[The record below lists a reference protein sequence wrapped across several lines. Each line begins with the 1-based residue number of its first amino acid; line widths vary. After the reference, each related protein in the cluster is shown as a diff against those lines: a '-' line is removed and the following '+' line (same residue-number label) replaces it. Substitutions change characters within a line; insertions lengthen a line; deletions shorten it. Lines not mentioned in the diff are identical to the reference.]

1 MLAVRWNMMLTRS
14 VDSVLPHYLRQSPQL
29 PTTIR
34 QSFSW
39 SSDVLTLACFRNAWD
54 YCILKK
60 DYFFLKCVLIC
71 YMIPKGWKLWRKNTA
86 EKRSCE
92 IALRSKARNSG
103 CPKLPR
109 FEWRI
114 ELITHFWSLNWIC
127 RFPRSKL
134 APLTFVD
141 IPRSCSKCSLN
152 RDSFLLLIAVVLSIQ
167 GSLAVR
173 DDATVTVL
181 ARTLSFVLD
190 AVDAVRTQLERVTVP
205 SFDAA
210 GHAQQKESS
219 SVDSS
224 TPHPSRQR
232 LESSS
237 TDGRDSVDQTP
248 VVADRV
254 KAERSGDA
262 GRIEDSVSSSV
273 VTPEVQ
279 VVSGNG
285 VLINKEQEVVE
296 LLESTV
302 HCSASPSPQFRS
314 EQAPF
319 SKERTG
325 SAVGEESPV
334 KIKKRDVVVD
344 TVLITPGSQTQSGG
358 HEQSISESP
367 KRSENILS
375 DSTEFCDERRSTA
388 TEGACEGRV
397 STSSVFATKGKRVAS
412 S

>member
-1 MLAVRWNMMLTRS
+1 
-14 VDSVLPHYLRQSPQL
+14 
-29 PTTIR
+29 
-34 QSFSW
+34 
-39 SSDVLTLACFRNAWD
+39 
-54 YCILKK
+54 
-60 DYFFLKCVLIC
+60 
-71 YMIPKGWKLWRKNTA
+71 
-86 EKRSCE
+86 
-92 IALRSKARNSG
+92 
-103 CPKLPR
+103 
-109 FEWRI
+109 
-114 ELITHFWSLNWIC
+114 
-127 RFPRSKL
+127 
-134 APLTFVD
+134 
-141 IPRSCSKCSLN
+141 LN
-152 RDSFLLLIAVVLSIQ
+152 RDGFLLLIAVVLSIQ

-344 TVLITPGSQTQSGG
+344 TVLRNFTPGSKTQSGG

-367 KRSENILS
+367 KRSEHILR
-375 DSTEFCDERRSTA
+375 DSTECCDERRSTA